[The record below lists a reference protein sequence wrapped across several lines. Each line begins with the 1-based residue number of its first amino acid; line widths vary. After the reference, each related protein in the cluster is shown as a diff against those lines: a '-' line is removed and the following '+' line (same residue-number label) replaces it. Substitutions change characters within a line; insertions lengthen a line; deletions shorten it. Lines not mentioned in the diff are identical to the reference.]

1 MASGGERDRRPSH
14 AGPGRAGDTVR
25 KGAQPVTI
33 TEVVNPATEQVVATI
48 ELADAAATDAAIA
61 RAQRAFDTW
70 RTVSPGDRAR
80 LLRRFADAVDAESEQ
95 LARLEVANAG
105 HTIGNAR
112 WEAGNVRDVLHYSAG
127 MPERLLGNQI
137 PVAGGVNVTFCE
149 PLGVVG
155 IIVPWNFPMP
165 IAAWGFGPAL
175 AAGNTVVLKPAE
187 LTPLTAI
194 RLGELALEAGLPEH
208 VFQVIPGNGS
218 VVGSRFV
225 THPAVRK
232 VVFTGSTEV
241 GKQIMA
247 GCAEQVKRVTLEL
260 GGKSANI
267 VFADADLERA
277 AATAPYGVF
286 DNAGQDCC
294 ARSRILVQRSV
305 FDRFLELLEPAVQGV
320 VVGDP
325 SEAATEMGPL
335 ISAAHRDRV
344 AEFLEPSTKVA
355 FTGTR
360 PDGPGFWFPPTVVLP
375 ASPTERVLTE
385 EVFGPVVTVL
395 PFDDEADALRLAND
409 TDYGLS
415 GSIWTSDVGRA
426 LRVARGVEAGNLSVN
441 SHSSV
446 RYWTPFGGFKQSGLG
461 RELGPDAARAF
472 TETKNVFL
480 ATE

>member
-1 MASGGERDRRPSH
+1 MTTAH
-14 AGPGRAGDTVR
+14 
-25 KGAQPVTI
+25 
-33 TEVVNPATEQVVATI
+33 VVNPATEQVVTSV
-48 ELADAAATDAAIA
+48 ELLSEVETDAAIA
-61 RAQRAFDTW
+61 AAQRASVAW
-70 RTVSPGDRAR
+70 REVAPGDRAR
-80 LLRRFADAVDAESEQ
+80 LLRRFAEAVDADLEH
-95 LARLEVANAG
+95 LAGLEVANAG

-112 WEAGNVRDVLHYSAG
+112 WEAGNVRDVLHYAAG

-137 PVAGGVNVTFCE
+137 PVAGGVDITFHE

-155 IIVPWNFPMP
+155 VIVPWNFPMP
-165 IAAWGFGPAL
+165 IAAWGFAPAL

-187 LTPLTAI
+187 LTPLTAL
-194 RLGELALEAGLPEH
+194 RLGELALQAGLPEG
-208 VFQVIPGNGS
+208 VFQVLPGKGS
-218 VVGSRFV
+218 VVGQRFV

-247 GCAEQVKRVTLEL
+247 GCAHQVKRVTLEL

-305 FDRFLELLEPAVQGV
+305 FDRFLELLEPAVRGV
-320 VVGDP
+320 RVGDP
-325 SEAATEMGPL
+325 SDESTEMGPL
-335 ISAAHRDRV
+335 ISAAHRERV
-344 AEFLEPSTKVA
+344 AEFVQPSTKVA
-355 FTGTR
+355 FTGNA
-360 PDGPGFWFPPTVVLP
+360 PGGPGFWYPPTVVLP
-375 ASPTERVLTE
+375 GAPTDRVLTE
-385 EVFGPVVTVL
+385 EVFGPVVAVL
-395 PFDDEADALRLAND
+395 PFEDEADALRIAND

-461 RELGPDAARAF
+461 RELGPDAALAF

-480 ATE
+480 ATQ